1 MLELMFCSLLTI
13 LPDYLY
19 RRYGQGKRIG
29 KEITFYSVWF
39 ELRWGITGCIILTV
53 ALITTVFYNHP
64 STTSA
69 TLFFRTIPILPE
81 TNGRVAEIFIGNSGP
96 ITKGAPI
103 FRLDNSKQ
111 EAAVETSRRKIV
123 EVDAQMALARVDV
136 TKAEGQLKEARSNHQ
151 QTVDEL
157 EAKQEL
163 YRRNPGNVPFRE
175 IERLQER
182 ATGQLGSIDAAAAAK
197 QSIEERLST
206 LLPAEKASAEAALNQ
221 AQVDLDKTVVRAGVS
236 GRVEQFFLRVGDIV
250 NPLMRPAG
258 ILIPEGAGQQGL
270 QAGFG
275 QIESQIMKPGMIAEA
290 TCVSKPFT
298 VIPMV
303 VTSVQD
309 YIAAGQF
316 RGGEQLLEAQQVAR
330 PGTLLVFLE
339 PLFKGGLDGVTPG
352 SSCIANAYSNNHD
365 IIVAKDTGTLRAIW
379 LHVVDALALVHA
391 LILRLQALVLPFQT
405 LIFSGH

>member
-111 EAAVETSRRKIV
+111 EAAVETARRKIV

-316 RGGEQLLEAQQVAR
+316 RGGEQLIDAQQVAR

-365 IIVAKDTGTLRAIW
+365 IIVAKGTGTLRAIM